1 MQGKREKRRIWRNN
15 GISRMEEIPR
25 SPRATGNRGNAQEN
39 IQSAE
44 VEEDDSCRLLQG
56 NSDEDQH
63 SNRHVDQ
70 HEMVDDVHRLFPSQ
84 TVQQAADRPAS
95 TSKVP
100 RDCEEENNNVN
111 SMKAASLPPSTPQHQ
126 VHQPIII
133 EKVKEALSQRFKSA
147 RKAFAFFDLKGAGKV
162 SPKDFKSALDEL
174 GIKALGKSAGHSLK
188 QPWGTDKNPLS
199 NSSKAR
205 MKTKQSSRSLGRSVH
220 DQGSE
225 GGKTLEGD
233 NGLQYDANQVL
244 KLRGTSVGS
253 KEAREIVLQLQ
264 NNKLLSVLDMSDS
277 SISVAAASI
286 ITKALVADPSLSERV
301 SSIVMSRSPAGDQV
315 AEKMWSCLANT
326 KVVALDMQV
335 VSTAELSLCPS
346 SSRLLTGA
354 SLAKVLKES
363 ASLSHLHLGGNSL
376 LSTGVE
382 ALARSLPH
390 AASLECL
397 HLEGNGIDDNGARA
411 LAEVLGTTRIS
422 HLFLASNE
430 ISSIGATILVEAIK
444 KRESAPQV
452 NHSASTADIKN

>member
-1 MQGKREKRRIWRNN
+1 
-15 GISRMEEIPR
+15 MEEIPR

-174 GIKALGKSAGHSLK
+174 GIKVDSNSLKEIYKRIVRNGFIHSQEFLSAFSWNSIQSDDRQAKSEDIPSAQKSLEKSKKSQSSLDQRCRQLYEASAYQALGKSAGHSLK

-326 KVVALDMQV
+326 KVVALDMQ
-335 VSTAELSLCPS
+335 STLLSPFS
-346 SSRLLTGA
+346 GA

-363 ASLSHLHLGGNSL
+363 ASLSHLHLGGN
-376 LSTGVE
+376 
-382 ALARSLPH
+382 RS
-390 AASLECL
+390 AM
-397 HLEGNGIDDNGARA
+397 
-411 LAEVLGTTRIS
+411 
-422 HLFLASNE
+422 
-430 ISSIGATILVEAIK
+430 SSC
-444 KRESAPQV
+444 RSR
-452 NHSASTADIKN
+452 